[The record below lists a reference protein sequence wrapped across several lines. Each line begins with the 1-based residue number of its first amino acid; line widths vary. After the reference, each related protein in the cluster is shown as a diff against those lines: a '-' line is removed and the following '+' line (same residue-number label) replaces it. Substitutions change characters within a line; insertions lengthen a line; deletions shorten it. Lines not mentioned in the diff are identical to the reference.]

1 MSRSIVRTLAGLALV
16 ATLPAMAQAQNFCT
30 VNVASP
36 GPGNCAVNLDMSV
49 SVPILAYLNIPVTD
63 LAFPTPNWATF
74 LDAPAPTTT
83 VTSTQM
89 TIRTNSTYTLA
100 LSSVGWDAPAN
111 WELSDV
117 RYGLSGSAC
126 TLPAEVPA
134 TLLGSQN
141 LGVPGVA
148 ASNYQQFLCLGLV
161 YPGDLTD
168 DKLTPGTFALPLV
181 LTITAP

>member
-1 MSRSIVRTLAGLALV
+1 MPRSFVRTLVGLALV
-16 ATLPAMAQAQNFCT
+16 ATLPAMAQAQNSCT
-30 VNVASP
+30 VNVADP

-74 LDAPAPTTT
+74 LATPTATTT

-100 LSSVGWDAPAN
+100 LSSAGWDAPAN
-111 WELSDV
+111 WTLGDV
-117 RYGLSGSAC
+117 RFGLNGTAC
-126 TLPAEVPA
+126 TLPGEVPS
-134 TLLGSQN
+134 TLAASQN
-141 LGVPGVA
+141 LAVPGTA
-148 ASNYQQFLCLGLV
+148 TNSYQQFLCLGLV
-161 YPGDLTD
+161 YPGDLAD
-168 DKLTPGTFALPLV
+168 SRLAPGTFDLPLV